1 MSEPKVI
8 LSKGAIVERAKEK
21 WNSKGERKRLMC
33 GKKYQHIFDTLK
45 LEMTPWSNNFEKL
58 TQSQR
63 SILIKGELIRT
74 YDGLPNSEKTNLKNQ
89 FGLESFSSK
98 WYKLGSKDKKILL
111 NSILNQ

>member
-1 MSEPKVI
+1 MNEPKVI
-8 LSKGAIVERAKEK
+8 LSKGAIIERAKEK
-21 WNSKGERKRLMC
+21 WDSKGESKRLMC

-58 TQSQR
+58 TQSQK

-74 YDGLPNSEKTNLKNQ
+74 YDNLPNSEKTNLKKQ
-89 FGLESFSSK
+89 FGLGNFSSK
-98 WYKLGSKDKKILL
+98 WYRLTSSDKKLLL